1 MKKRDSGRG
10 NRVGLSSL
18 GFTTVLIVLL
28 ALLVF
33 SILASITF
41 GNADLSVKEVYSV
54 VAYELLHIRKFSDFA
69 EGAVHDVVWI
79 IRFPRVILALCVG
92 MGLAVCGVVMQAVV
106 KNPLADP
113 YVLGISSGA
122 SLGATIGVLFGFGA
136 LFGANSVGVMAFL
149 GAMGTSF
156 LVLFIAN
163 IGGRS
168 NAGKLTFIACM
179 LTIVGYSIN
188 ATIVIFDR
196 IRENL
201 KVMGK
206 KESIYDVVNNS
217 ITQTLTRSIYTSFT
231 TFIMGAILFILGVPS
246 IREFALPL
254 MVGVVC
260 GAYSSVCITGALW
273 YTMKER
279 MLKKEA

>member
-106 KNPLADP
+106 KNPA
-113 YVLGISSGA
+113 
-122 SLGATIGVLFGFGA
+122 
-136 LFGANSVGVMAFL
+136 
-149 GAMGTSF
+149 
-156 LVLFIAN
+156 
-163 IGGRS
+163 GRS
-168 NAGKLTFIACM
+168 VYFGNLFRRFSGSHHRRPFRLRSTFRSEFRWCHG
-179 LTIVGYSIN
+179 LSGSH
-188 ATIVIFDR
+188 
-196 IRENL
+196 
-201 KVMGK
+201 G
-206 KESIYDVVNNS
+206 DVLS
-217 ITQTLTRSIYTSFT
+217 WFFLSQISEEDPMQAS
-231 TFIMGAILFILGVPS
+231 
-246 IREFALPL
+246 
-254 MVGVVC
+254 
-260 GAYSSVCITGALW
+260 
-273 YTMKER
+273 
-279 MLKKEA
+279 

>member
-1 MKKRDSGRG
+1 MKKSDSGHGR
-10 NRVGLSSL
+10 RVGLSTV

-33 SILASITF
+33 SVLASITF

-54 VAYELLHIRKFSDFA
+54 VAYELFHIRKFSDFA

-149 GAMGTSF
+149 GAMLS
-156 LVLFIAN
+156 LIH
-163 IGGRS
+163 I
-168 NAGKLTFIACM
+168 
-179 LTIVGYSIN
+179 
-188 ATIVIFDR
+188 
-196 IRENL
+196 
-201 KVMGK
+201 
-206 KESIYDVVNNS
+206 
-217 ITQTLTRSIYTSFT
+217 
-231 TFIMGAILFILGVPS
+231 
-246 IREFALPL
+246 
-254 MVGVVC
+254 
-260 GAYSSVCITGALW
+260 
-273 YTMKER
+273 
-279 MLKKEA
+279 

>member
-54 VAYELLHIRKFSDFA
+54 VAYELFHIRKFSDFA

-113 YVLGISSGA
+113 YV
-122 SLGATIGVLFGFGA
+122 
-136 LFGANSVGVMAFL
+136 
-149 GAMGTSF
+149 
-156 LVLFIAN
+156 
-163 IGGRS
+163 
-168 NAGKLTFIACM
+168 
-179 LTIVGYSIN
+179 
-188 ATIVIFDR
+188 
-196 IRENL
+196 
-201 KVMGK
+201 
-206 KESIYDVVNNS
+206 
-217 ITQTLTRSIYTSFT
+217 
-231 TFIMGAILFILGVPS
+231 
-246 IREFALPL
+246 
-254 MVGVVC
+254 
-260 GAYSSVCITGALW
+260 
-273 YTMKER
+273 
-279 MLKKEA
+279 

>member
-54 VAYELLHIRKFSDFA
+54 VAYELFHIRKFSDFA

-106 KNPLADP
+106 K
-113 YVLGISSGA
+113 
-122 SLGATIGVLFGFGA
+122 
-136 LFGANSVGVMAFL
+136 
-149 GAMGTSF
+149 
-156 LVLFIAN
+156 
-163 IGGRS
+163 
-168 NAGKLTFIACM
+168 
-179 LTIVGYSIN
+179 
-188 ATIVIFDR
+188 
-196 IRENL
+196 
-201 KVMGK
+201 
-206 KESIYDVVNNS
+206 
-217 ITQTLTRSIYTSFT
+217 TRWQ
-231 TFIMGAILFILGVPS
+231 ILMF
-246 IREFALPL
+246 
-254 MVGVVC
+254 
-260 GAYSSVCITGALW
+260 
-273 YTMKER
+273 
-279 MLKKEA
+279 

>member
-33 SILASITF
+33 SILVSITF
-41 GNADLSVKEVYSV
+41 GNANLSVKEVYSV

-122 SLGATIGVLFGFGA
+122 SLGATIGVLFGC
-136 LFGANSVGVMAFL
+136 N
-149 GAMGTSF
+149 
-156 LVLFIAN
+156 
-163 IGGRS
+163 
-168 NAGKLTFIACM
+168 
-179 LTIVGYSIN
+179 
-188 ATIVIFDR
+188 
-196 IRENL
+196 
-201 KVMGK
+201 
-206 KESIYDVVNNS
+206 
-217 ITQTLTRSIYTSFT
+217 
-231 TFIMGAILFILGVPS
+231 GVPGS
-246 IREFALPL
+246 DGNVFPGSFYRKYRRKIQ
-254 MVGVVC
+254 C
-260 GAYSSVCITGALW
+260 GQADPGRNGCELRLLCDRKFCHLYC
-273 YTMKER
+273 K
-279 MLKKEA
+279 

>member
-54 VAYELLHIRKFSDFA
+54 VAYELFHIRKFSDFA

-136 LFGANSVGVMAFL
+136 LFGANSVGVPGSDGNVFS
-149 GAMGTSF
+149 GSF
-156 LVLFIAN
+156 YRKYRRKIQCGQADP
-163 IGGRS
+163 GR
-168 NAGKLTFIACM
+168 NGCELRLLC
-179 LTIVGYSIN
+179 
-188 ATIVIFDR
+188 DR
-196 IRENL
+196 KFCHL
-201 KVMGK
+201 YCK
-206 KESIYDVVNNS
+206 
-217 ITQTLTRSIYTSFT
+217 
-231 TFIMGAILFILGVPS
+231 
-246 IREFALPL
+246 
-254 MVGVVC
+254 
-260 GAYSSVCITGALW
+260 
-273 YTMKER
+273 
-279 MLKKEA
+279 

>member
-92 MGLAVCGVVMQAVV
+92 MGLAVCGVVMQAVE
-106 KNPLADP
+106 
-113 YVLGISSGA
+113 
-122 SLGATIGVLFGFGA
+122 IGRAHV
-136 LFGANSVGVMAFL
+136 
-149 GAMGTSF
+149 
-156 LVLFIAN
+156 
-163 IGGRS
+163 
-168 NAGKLTFIACM
+168 
-179 LTIVGYSIN
+179 
-188 ATIVIFDR
+188 
-196 IRENL
+196 
-201 KVMGK
+201 
-206 KESIYDVVNNS
+206 
-217 ITQTLTRSIYTSFT
+217 
-231 TFIMGAILFILGVPS
+231 
-246 IREFALPL
+246 
-254 MVGVVC
+254 
-260 GAYSSVCITGALW
+260 
-273 YTMKER
+273 
-279 MLKKEA
+279 